1 MTRIVIDTNILV
13 SAILTSEGNPAKIL
27 KLVLEGKLNLILSP
41 AILKE
46 TRQVFNYPKLAKLM
60 EKNNITRQE
69 VYGFLD
75 KMSRVA
81 LITPGQLE
89 INAIPEDPAD
99 NKIIACALEGGADFI
114 ISGDHHLTDLK
125 IFQGIKI
132 VDPAAFL
139 KIVNIH

>member
-1 MTRIVIDTNILV
+1 LTPNILV
-13 SAILTSEGNPAKIL
+13 SSILTSEGNPAKIL
-27 KLVLEGKLNLILSP
+27 KLVLEGKLNLIISP
-41 AILKE
+41 DILKE

-69 VYGFLD
+69 VYGFLE

-81 LITPGQLE
+81 LIIPGKLDIDVIQK
-89 INAIPEDPAD
+89 DPAD
-99 NKIIACALEGGADFI
+99 NKIIACALEGDADFI

-132 VDPAAFL
+132 IGPAAFL
-139 KIVNIH
+139 KIVDI